1 MRVERKR
8 MGDML
13 LAEGAVTAEQID
25 EALEASKREGI
36 KLGESLVRLGYVTE
50 DTIAQA
56 LSNQLKIERV
66 HLAEEFVDDSFV
78 KMIPGD
84 VLRRYIMI
92 PLCYEKDNVNR
103 VRVAMSDPM
112 DMRAMDEFQII
123 TGLQLDPVIATRYEI
138 ETALDRYYAD
148 AETAKVLERYKREH
162 QELEKTDEANNTQ
175 VDNSPVV
182 LLVRSLMQQAAR
194 QHVSDIHIEAM
205 ERVVRVRFRIDG
217 VLYERF
223 RYDIEMLPAIVARI
237 KIISGMDISEKRKPQ
252 DGRVSMTVDHN
263 EFDVRV
269 SILPTVYGEKCVM
282 RLAQTNVLTKDKSEL
297 GLRGRDIETFNN
309 LLKNPNGILL
319 VIGPTGSGKT
329 TTLYTVLNELNTQEV
344 NIITVEDPVEENLA
358 GVNQVQVNPKAD
370 LTFANALRS
379 ILRQDPDIIMI
390 GEIRD
395 GETAKIA
402 VQASI
407 TGHLVVSTL
416 HTNSSAGSIVR
427 LMDMGVENYL
437 LADAIFGVIAQRL
450 VRKLCPYCR
459 RPRLATEAEREV
471 LSMAGED
478 PVTIYEPCGCDKCSQ
493 TGYSGRLGVY
503 EILRVTPRIKELIHD
518 RASADQLRDT
528 AVAEGMVTLR
538 SNARQLVLEG
548 VTSMN
553 EMLRITYENE

>member
-1 MRVERKR
+1 M
-8 MGDML
+8 
-13 LAEGAVTAEQID
+13 
-25 EALEASKREGI
+25 
-36 KLGESLVRLGYVTE
+36 
-50 DTIAQA
+50 
-56 LSNQLKIERV
+56 
-66 HLAEEFVDDSFV
+66 
-78 KMIPGD
+78 
-84 VLRRYIMI
+84 RRYIMI

-194 QHVSDIHIEAM
+194 QHASDIHIEAM

-297 GLRGRDIETFNN
+297 GLRGRDIETFN
-309 LLKNPNGILL
+309 KHPSVPVARLL
-319 VIGPTGSGKT
+319 VPIIPSSMWSRRVRPGIGQSSGTTYPTMRMMRPIF
-329 TTLYTVLNELNTQEV
+329 TQ
-344 NIITVEDPVEENLA
+344 P
-358 GVNQVQVNPKAD
+358 
-370 LTFANALRS
+370 
-379 ILRQDPDIIMI
+379 
-390 GEIRD
+390 
-395 GETAKIA
+395 
-402 VQASI
+402 
-407 TGHLVVSTL
+407 
-416 HTNSSAGSIVR
+416 
-427 LMDMGVENYL
+427 
-437 LADAIFGVIAQRL
+437 
-450 VRKLCPYCR
+450 
-459 RPRLATEAEREV
+459 ERE
-471 LSMAGED
+471 MR
-478 PVTIYEPCGCDKCSQ
+478 PTTI
-493 TGYSGRLGVY
+493 
-503 EILRVTPRIKELIHD
+503 IFIPRATSPIPGWG
-518 RASADQLRDT
+518 T
-528 AVAEGMVTLR
+528 VAV
-538 SNARQLVLEG
+538 
-548 VTSMN
+548 
-553 EMLRITYENE
+553 